1 MWNPNPL
8 ELARWQ
14 LERDRAATE
23 RFPGLF
29 ERKLARMVVSP
40 LAFLRGSA
48 PLFYRL
54 LSEHPELRDGP
65 AGEGWLCGDAHLENF
80 GVYRTESEKATEGRP
95 EPTVV
100 FDVNDFDEA
109 VVGPFRY
116 DVLRLATSMVL
127 AARQLGVPG
136 NRAVTLALALVDSYA
151 DTVSMTG
158 ATGTNPPAEPQP
170 VTALVAKATRR
181 SHHDLL
187 GARTVVV
194 DGKRRFVRGPRY
206 ADLPPDLQA
215 AAPAAFSHYVQG
227 LHFAERKGD
236 RFDVQ
241 DVAFRIAG
249 TGSLGGLRI
258 AVLTR
263 GKSDD
268 DAGWLFDMKEEG
280 TPSAA
285 PVMTAPPVQGENPA
299 LRVVTAIKKCLGK
312 PPRMIGTSEIAG
324 IPLFVRRLTPQ
335 EDKLNFAT
343 VATTDLEAIAR
354 YFGALVGRAHRRGAT
369 VVPSRWT
376 EEECGKVVDHAVVLA
391 GWHESTYL
399 SFCKLKP

>member
-14 LERDRAATE
+14 LERDKAATA

-29 ERKLARMVVSP
+29 ERKLARMGLSP

-80 GVYRTESEKATEGRP
+80 GVFRTESEKKTPEGRT

-109 VVGPFRY
+109 VIGPFRY

-127 AARQLGVPG
+127 AARQLGELG
-136 NRAVTLALALVDSYA
+136 NRAVTLATALVDSYA
-151 DTVSMTG
+151 DTVSG
-158 ATGTNPPAEPQP
+158 SAATFPPEPGP
-170 VTALVAKATRR
+170 VTALMTKAARR
-181 SHHDLL
+181 SHNDLL
-187 GARTVVV
+187 AARTVLEG
-194 DGKRRFVRGPRY
+194 GKRRFVRGPRY
-206 ADLPPDLQA
+206 ADLSPDLQA
-215 AAPAAFSHYVQG
+215 AAPAAFSHYVQD
-227 LHFAERKGD
+227 LHYAEGKGD
-236 RFDVQ
+236 RFEVQ

-263 GKSDD
+263 GKSGD

-280 TPSAA
+280 APSPTAVIAA
-285 PVMTAPPVQGENPA
+285 PPA
-299 LRVVTAIKKCLGK
+299 VRVLTAIKKSLAK

-335 EDKLNFAT
+335 EDKLDFAI
-343 VATTDLEAIAR
+343 VARTDLEAIAR

-369 VVPSRWT
+369 VTPSRWT
-376 EEECGKVVDHAVVLA
+376 AEECGQVVDHAVVLA

-399 SFCKLKP
+399 SYCKLKPTS